1 MMVGKRSLQKNQ
13 IGQSQGLVKKSKY
26 IERKFSNYFIV
37 LIMMKIQPD
46 KETR

>member
-1 MMVGKRSLQKNQ
+1 MIGKRSLQKNQ
-13 IGQSQGLVKKSKY
+13 IGQSQELVKK
-26 IERKFSNYFIV
+26 KFSNYFIV